1 MATKNKKHSPKKTA
15 SKNTKTSSSRKPN
28 PTIQTGKKNNPS
40 GKGVH
45 SQSDAQRKAGMD
57 GAAKKLKRANAE
69 KQTPFKK
76 SK

>member
-15 SKNTKTSSSRKPN
+15 SRNTKTSSSRKPN
-28 PTIQTGKKNNPS
+28 PTVQTSKKNHAI

-45 SQSDAQRKAGMD
+45 SQSDAQRRSGLN
-57 GAAKKLKRANAE
+57 GAAKKIKRANEE
-69 KQTPFKK
+69 KQTPSKK